1 MRRKTDSE
9 AENNYTGRA
18 LTKRDIAIQLAEK
31 FDINQLDATKIVQS
45 VLDQI
50 IASLEKG
57 QHVEFREFGVF
68 EVVVRKARIG
78 RNPNKP
84 DETVEI
90 PEHRSVKF
98 KPGKHIRDMFGGK

>member
-1 MRRKTDSE
+1 MRRNTDSE
-9 AENNYTGRA
+9 TESTYTGRA

-57 QHVEFREFGVF
+57 
-68 EVVVRKARIG
+68 
-78 RNPNKP
+78 
-84 DETVEI
+84 
-90 PEHRSVKF
+90 
-98 KPGKHIRDMFGGK
+98 